1 MLTFSIGGL
10 SYNYD
15 EPSFYGGST
24 KAVKMCERTKAA
36 VDMLQQQKRTL
47 TRGDI
52 ITVFKEVV
60 DDLDQ
65 QGKRMGDRMT
75 RLEQKVTSLETK
87 MDSGF
92 AEIKALLEEQC
103 KKRSLFEEIL
113 LLKEHKWFWISLIVV
128 LLILASLLGVPLT
141 GFNGILTVNGG

>member
-1 MLTFSIGGL
+1 M
-10 SYNYD
+10 
-15 EPSFYGGST
+15 E
-24 KAVKMCERTKAA
+24 VKMCERTKAA

-75 RLEQKVTSLETK
+75 RLEQKVTSLEAK

>member
-1 MLTFSIGGL
+1 MG
-10 SYNYD
+10 
-15 EPSFYGGST
+15 
-24 KAVKMCERTKAA
+24 VKMCERTKAA

-52 ITVFKEVV
+52 ITVFKEVI

-75 RLEQKVTSLETK
+75 RLEQKVTSLEAK

-92 AEIKALLEEQC
+92 AEIKALLEGQC